1 MPKGHPYRVLIVE
14 DQDAYLGE
22 DSAAELLHNDRG
34 EDQDEPYLEL
44 AGRAENFDDAIQ
56 VLEERE
62 TLPDAIV
69 IDDRLP
75 EGSTT
80 ESRSIEIM
88 RWLFDH
94 CEEESIALADRP
106 RTVLWTANDD
116 PQLAYTFC
124 VLGGMQFRAK
134 AGLDGAKLPVDAIWS
149 ALAGHRWCPEPYP
162 EGLSSPGRRAA
173 LPWLEAGWPLEKIFQ
188 QPMPK
193 REEVTLDK
201 LEAAKK
207 EIRAMP
213 RTPQQPSLSYPDNW
227 TMAVHAVKRNGWVW
241 VPLGRH
247 DQIPSNAPLPL
258 VIDPAIH
265 RQGLP
270 PYGPL
275 PARIS

>member
-1 MPKGHPYRVLIVE
+1 VPKGHPYRVLIVE
-14 DQDAYLGE
+14 DQDEYLSEG
-22 DSAAELLHNDRG
+22 SAAELLRKDRG
-34 EDQDEPYLEL
+34 ENPDEPYLEL
-44 AGRAENFDDAIQ
+44 AARARNFDDAIQ
-56 VLEERE
+56 VLEMEE
-62 TLPDAIV
+62 SLPDAIV

-94 CEEESIALADRP
+94 CEEQGTPLAERP

-134 AGLDGAKLPVDAIWS
+134 AELDGAKLPIDAIWA
-149 ALAGHRWCPEPYP
+149 ALAGQRWCPEPYP
-162 EGLSSPGRRAA
+162 QGLRSSARRMV
-173 LPWLEAGWPLEKIFQ
+173 LPWLEAGWSYKTIVQQSLPQREGVNLETFREVREDIRT
-188 QPMPK
+188 MPH
-193 REEVTLDK
+193 
-201 LEAAKK
+201 
-207 EIRAMP
+207 
-213 RTPQQPSLSYPDNW
+213 TPQPPSSSYPDNAA
-227 TMAVHAVKRNGWVW
+227 MAVPAAKRNGWVW
-241 VPLGRH
+241 VPLDRH

-258 VIDPAIH
+258 VIDPAVH